1 MYSTV
6 QLTNELSKLFHCYP
20 IATESPVAEI
30 AVASPDEP
38 PSKLMREEKDKNE
51 KEKRKDRRED
61 DVMVW
66 QVDSTVLMC
75 EVYMSIVQVL
85 HTNSI

>member
-1 MYSTV
+1 MV
-6 QLTNELSKLFHCYP
+6 QDNVLMDKASFYCYP
-20 IATESPVAEI
+20 PGTESPVAEI

-38 PSKLMREEKDKNE
+38 PTKLLREEKDKNE

-66 QVDSTVLMC
+66 QVGGAVLEC
-75 EVYMSIVQVL
+75 EVYLSIVQVL
-85 HTNSI
+85 YTNYI

>member
-1 MYSTV
+1 M
-6 QLTNELSKLFHCYP
+6 
-20 IATESPVAEI
+20 AEI

-38 PSKLMREEKDKNE
+38 PTKLLREEKDKNE

-66 QVDSTVLMC
+66 QGDGPVLVC
-75 EVYMSIVQVL
+75 EVYMSIMQAL
-85 HTNSI
+85 HTNYI